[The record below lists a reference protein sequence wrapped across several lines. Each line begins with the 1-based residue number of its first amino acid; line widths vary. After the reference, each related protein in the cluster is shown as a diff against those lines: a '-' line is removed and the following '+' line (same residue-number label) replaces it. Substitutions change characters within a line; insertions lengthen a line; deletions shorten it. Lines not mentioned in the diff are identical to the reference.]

1 LNSKIYPSQ
10 SNNYLLIDII
20 EKECFQGH
28 KLDDFE
34 KQTLANQFENSSNIL
49 WILDGFD
56 ERMIPEYLYSVEQEL
71 LTKSYLLLTSRT
83 YATYNFPYDI
93 QIQIQ
98 NFTETDMENY
108 ISKYFSFTLRTT
120 GRECWT
126 FISCCEQLRQ
136 TARIPACLEIICS
149 LWENDKD
156 KLEFGISK
164 GKLYQKMCDYLL
176 RRYLLKFN
184 YLCNSALIGRD
195 IYQEPNALVFEHLE
209 HLAFEATKEHRFTIN
224 GHEIK
229 KIVGLQFRSVLQ
241 IFLLIPK
248 TQDDSSSL
256 LLENVYYFV
265 HRSFQEYLCAR
276 YIIRILKSS
285 CSSEQKKEVI
295 QFITHEKYNRHIRDT
310 FCLFFELENFNLC
323 IDQFWLAVES
333 EPRDLVGLR
342 HCSRIAQ
349 WFPKGTCLFS
359 LDDQRKIDQ
368 RTTDIIHAW
377 ISNKDRRAHDYAN
390 IYIFEWFAD
399 VIDYQYWLTAWKE
412 DLFMENSLKRR
423 YFLPDLWPIENINVL
438 KQKYDSISTDVEGLH
453 QLITRGPTM
462 HNLKRLGLDYNLFRL
477 YTTDDHSET
486 AQFLKKAQEQARR
499 RESITTLAEFY
510 RILQNYK
517 SFANLNRRSEIL
529 GKETWPLKISPSVLE
544 NMNNETLRLLTTSQE
559 NSLFFRY
566 FELPIIPFLKL
577 YANQNDLND
586 EILCSLIV
594 LITISSN
601 YILTAPPNQKRLIRA
616 HYNETFADIEM
627 DEYRRNRVIH
637 AFDQARHEYG
647 YSSFFPHDFV

>member
-1 LNSKIYPSQ
+1 
-10 SNNYLLIDII
+10 
-20 EKECFQGH
+20 
-28 KLDDFE
+28 
-34 KQTLANQFENSSNIL
+34 
-49 WILDGFD
+49 
-56 ERMIPEYLYSVEQEL
+56 MIPEYLYSVEQEL

-98 NFTETDMENY
+98 NFTETDMEDY
-108 ISKYFSFTLRTT
+108 ISNYFSFTLRTT

-149 LWENDKD
+149 WWENDKD

-176 RRYLLKFN
+176 RRYLLKFY

-195 IYQEPNALVFEHLE
+195 IYQEPNALVFEHFE
-209 HLAFEATKEHRFTIN
+209 HLAFEATKEHRFMIN

-229 KIVGLQFRSVLQ
+229 KIAGLQFRSVLQ
-241 IFLLIPK
+241 MFLLIPK

-256 LLENVYYFV
+256 LLENIYYFV

-285 CSSEQKKEVI
+285 CSIEQKKEVI
-295 QFITHEKYNRHIRDT
+295 QFITHEKYNRHVRDT
-310 FCLFFELENFNLC
+310 FCLFFELKNFNLY
-323 IDQFWLAVES
+323 IDQFWLAVDS
-333 EPRDLVGLR
+333 KPRDLVGLR
-342 HCSRIAQ
+342 HCSHD
-349 WFPKGTCLFS
+349 K
-359 LDDQRKIDQ
+359 RKIDQ
-368 RTTDIIHAW
+368 RTIDIILAW

-423 YFLPDLWPIENINVL
+423 YFLPDLSSIENINVL
-438 KQKYDSISTDVEGLH
+438 KQNYDSISKDVKRLH
-453 QLITRGPTM
+453 HLITRGPTM
-462 HNLKRLGLDYNLFRL
+462 HNLKLLGLG
-477 YTTDDHSET
+477 
-486 AQFLKKAQEQARR
+486 
-499 RESITTLAEFY
+499 
-510 RILQNYK
+510 YK

-529 GKETWPLKISPSVLE
+529 GKETWQLKISPSALE
-544 NMNNETLRLLTTSQE
+544 NVNNETLRLLKTSQE

-566 FELPIIPFLKL
+566 FELPIIPFLKF
-577 YANQNDLND
+577 YAIQNDLDD

-616 HYNETFADIEM
+616 HYNETFVDIEM
-627 DEYRRNRVIH
+627 DEYRRNRLIH

-647 YSSFFPHDFV
+647 YSSFFFTRFYLTLLTKIIK